1 MRGLQR
7 WFVLVLAIVGVVM
20 QSCGA
25 PTSGLSRYT
34 DSADGYEFL
43 YPPGWIQ
50 VQVANGPDVVFHDL
64 IETTEN
70 VSVVISPIAPGK
82 SLSALG
88 TPSQVGQELVKR
100 ALQPALT
107 TRSSPAAPASVELV
121 NAEAHETGAK
131 TYYVLE
137 YAVERE
143 GQRRHNLASV
153 VVSGNRL
160 YTFNVSTSEQRW
172 PQVENLFKTVVNS
185 FTVS

>member
-7 WFVLVLAIVGVVM
+7 WFVLLLAIVGVVL
-20 QSCGA
+20 QSCGSPA
-25 PTSGLSRYT
+25 SGLNRYT
-34 DSADGYEFL
+34 DQADGYEFL
-43 YPPGWIQ
+43 YPPGWLQ
-50 VQVANGPDVVFHDL
+50 VQVTNGPDVVFHDL

-107 TRSSPAAPASVELV
+107 AQSNSATPTSVELV
-121 NAEAHETGAK
+121 NAEAHEMATK

-153 VVSGNRL
+153 VVSGDRL
-160 YTFNVSTSEQRW
+160 FTFNLSTSEQRW
-172 PQVENLFKTVVNS
+172 PQVQGLFKTVVNS